1 MSKKNKAAVATSEVQ
16 ASAEPKSGVTVTFV
30 ANPEKMPRGQRAVIL
45 AYLTEHPTVTFTKLV
60 EDLYPAYLK
69 LINSYALEHQGGVAG
84 SIRYHLRHLARGGN
98 VTVEGTVPLA
108 PRTPRAAR
116 LPIAA

>member
-1 MSKKNKAAVATSEVQ
+1 MKKNKAAVPSSEAQ

-45 AYLTEHPTVTFTKLV
+45 GYLAEHSPVAFAQIV
-60 EDLYPAYLK
+60 ADLEPAYLK